1 MEKLANKLALS
12 SEDEESDS
20 VEEMDT
26 TAMVITDDKGKRP
39 MEIT

>member
-1 MEKLANKLALS
+1 MEKMANKLTLS
-12 SEDEESDS
+12 SEDEELVG

-26 TAMVITDDKGKRP
+26 TAMVITYDKGKRP